1 MKKAAGFLFMW
12 IVLSAGGALAAPL
25 KIITSF
31 SILGDLTRQ
40 IGGDHVLV
48 TDLVGPDSDAHVFQP
63 SPKDVRLVAE
73 ADLVIINGLGFEGW
87 IERLIRNA
95 QYQRALVTASDG
107 LTKPIVLMEN
117 DHEHGHNHHE
127 DAHESAQPESDP
139 HAWQDLTNGRLYV
152 QNIAR
157 ALKAADPAQAQLY
170 QANADRLDRELTELD
185 HWVRQQIETVPA
197 AKRRVITAHDAFG
210 YFAAAYGVNFEA
222 PVGLDSEDE
231 PGAKELKQLI
241 AQIRAEKIRALFLEN
256 MSNPAT
262 INQLATET
270 GAVVG
275 PSLYADALSAKDGT
289 AATYQAMFRH
299 NVAALVAGMARN

>member
-1 MKKAAGFLFMW
+1 MRKAIGFLFVW
-12 IVLSAGGALAAPL
+12 IVLSAGGAFAAPL
-25 KIITSF
+25 KIVTSF

-63 SPKDVRLVAE
+63 SPKDVRIVAE

-107 LTKPIVLMEN
+107 LAKPIVGAE
-117 DHEHGHNHHE
+117 HHHEKEHGHHE

-157 ALKAADPAQAQLY
+157 ALKAADPVQAKLY

-210 YFAAAYGVNFEA
+210 YFAAAYGVDFEA
-222 PVGLDSEDE
+222 PVGLNSEDE

-262 INQLATET
+262 INQLAAET

-275 PSLYADALSAKDGT
+275 PSLYADALSAKDGP

-299 NVAALVAGMARN
+299 NVTALVAGMARN